1 MKRFLIL
8 SLLSI
13 SAFTAKSTFIME
25 IIQEETELMR
35 ASEKADLA
43 EMQILIDAGEDV
55 NAAAFRDQPRGGK
68 PVLRYAI
75 DSGSIEAVRL
85 LLKAG
90 ATPDNFTSDHRE
102 IPVRNLS
109 LLLYAIAK
117 QADILII
124 KELLLHGAALD
135 GSPRL
140 WSDWDAL
147 MVASYKGYTEAA
159 KLLLDMD
166 APITMNTRDHNKTAL
181 DYARE
186 KNHREIVNMLETHLS

>member
-13 SAFTAKSTFIME
+13 SAFTAKSFIME
-25 IIQEETELMR
+25 IIQEETDLMR
-35 ASEKADLA
+35 ASEKAALV
-43 EMQILIDAGEDV
+43 EMQRLIDAGEHV

-147 MVASYKGYTEAA
+147 MVASYKGYTEAV